1 MSIIIPMSRYVF
13 GPVPS
18 RRLGFSLGVDIIPRK
33 YCTFD
38 CIYCQ
43 VGRTTEKTVLRSS
56 FVDPNDVIDEVIG
69 HIHSRQ
75 PIDFVTFSGSG
86 EPTLNKD
93 LGSIIRALKKR
104 MSTPI
109 AVITNGSLLDRP
121 DVRKDLAE
129 ADVLMPSLDAVTE
142 DAFVR
147 INRPAGSVSLIS
159 MIEGLR
165 ALRAEYRGQIWLEIM
180 LIKNINDTS
189 QHLEVLKEVVTSIGV
204 DKIHLNTVV
213 RPPCEAAA
221 EGISEERLS
230 EIQDFFGSTAEIICG
245 FRKDH
250 VRSSQEENWEE
261 SILAILKRRSL
272 TPDDVAR
279 VTGLTRAQADE
290 GLIRLLGEKRV
301 KEHVVDGVLYYVATK

>member
-1 MSIIIPMSRYVF
+1 MSRYVF

-18 RRLGFSLGVDIIPRK
+18 RRLGFSLGVDIIPKK

-43 VGRTTEKTVLRSS
+43 VGRTTEKTVTRSS
-56 FVDPNDVIDEVIG
+56 FVNPDDVVDEVLG
-69 HIHSRQ
+69 HIHSNQ
-75 PIDFVTFSGSG
+75 TIDFVTFSGSG

-93 LGSIIRALKKR
+93 LGLIIRALKER
-104 MSTPI
+104 ISTPI

-147 INRPAGSVSLIS
+147 INRPAASMNLVS
-159 MIEGLR
+159 MIEGLT
-165 ALRAEYRGQIWLEIM
+165 ALRAEYHGQIWLEIM
-180 LIKNINDTS
+180 LIQNINDTA
-189 QHLEVLKEVVTSIGV
+189 QHLELLKKVVTPIGV

-213 RPPCEAAA
+213 RPPCDEAA
-221 EGISEERLS
+221 EGISEKRLS
-230 EIQDFFGSTAEIICG
+230 EMRDFFGPHTEIICG
-245 FRKDH
+245 FKRDQAG
-250 VRSSQEENWEE
+250 SSKEDWGE

-272 TPDDVAR
+272 TPDDVVK
-279 VTGLTRAQADE
+279 VTGLTRAQADR
-290 GLIRLLGEKRV
+290 GLDILLGEKKIKKSFV
-301 KEHVVDGVLYYVATK
+301 GGVLYYLAAE